1 MRIKAKRLSDT
12 AKLPTYGSEKAAC
25 CDLYADLSNHCIT
38 LNPDAEVRNVN
49 DNANVP
55 IQRVSIILHHIVGIA
70 PHCTIKIPTGWA
82 FQPPEGYAGFIYAR
96 SGLAT
101 KNGLRPSN
109 CVGVCD
115 EDYSGEYIV
124 AVHNDT
130 DDYQFINNGD
140 RIAQLEFRPYEQAEF
155 ELVDELDKTE
165 RGSNGFGSSGV

>member
-1 MRIKAKRLSDT
+1 MKIKAKRLSDT

-25 CDLYADLSNHCIT
+25 CDLYCDLRVDKCID
-38 LNPDAEVRNVN
+38 LNP
-49 DNANVP
+49 ANVDFRNMGYSGDCFD
-55 IQRVSIILHHIVGIA
+55 RVNIA
-70 PHCTIKIPTGWA
+70 PHSTIKIPTGWA
-82 FQPPEGYAGFIYAR
+82 FQPPEGYMLQILQR

-124 AVHNDT
+124 AIHNDT

-165 RGSNGFGSSGV
+165 RGLAGFGSTGV

>member
-1 MRIKAKRLSDT
+1 MSQIKIKAKRLSDT

-25 CDLYADLSNHCIT
+25 CDLYADLSDHCVT
-38 LNPDAEVRNVN
+38 LNPDINIRGNEN
-49 DNANVP
+49 DP
-55 IQRVSIILHHIVGIA
+55 IQRASIA
-70 PHCTIKIPTGWA
+70 PHSTIKIPTGWA

-101 KNGLRPSN
+101 KSGLRPSN

-140 RIAQLEFRPYEQAEF
+140 RIAQLEFRPYEQSEF

-165 RGSNGFGSSGV
+165 RGDGGFGSSGV

>member
-1 MRIKAKRLSDT
+1 MKIKAKRLSDT

-25 CDLYADLSNHCIT
+25 CDLYADLRGHCIT
-38 LNPDAEVRNVN
+38 LNPDMEIRNSSGN
-49 DNANVP
+49 ENGP
-55 IQRVSIILHHIVGIA
+55 IQIVGIA
-70 PHCTIKIPTGWA
+70 PHETVKIPTGWA

-101 KNGLRPSN
+101 KSGLRPSN

-130 DDYQFINNGD
+130 DEYQFINNGD

-155 ELVDELDKTE
+155 ELVDELDETE
-165 RGSNGFGSSGV
+165 RGDGGFGSSGV